1 MKHVLVPTEGK
12 GQAENPLL
20 VLVDTEGFDCD
31 LVEGISPESPFLP
44 KYLVFEHTHCNDA
57 PTNKHLHGMGY
68 NTSKFSENTVAIHPD
83 L

>member
-1 MKHVLVPTEGK
+1 MRHVLVPTEGK

-44 KYLVFEHTHCNDA
+44 VTKDGLGCHH
-57 PTNKHLHGMGY
+57 
-68 NTSKFSENTVAIHPD
+68 
-83 L
+83 